1 MYYFQLS
8 IIFWHQN
15 IWQKICWNSFLT
27 AAIQLLLLQ
36 LFLLSFVGVTFN
48 LFQIQN
54 FEFQNCVD
62 ISDGSEFRRDG
73 KGLPKLR
80 RFAPG
85 PENWPNRKAY
95 KAEIL
100 HGGLEYPNDKVRLAK
115 DCLKLHLKKVNFLQ
129 FFEPKF
135 GIF

>member
-1 MYYFQLS
+1 MNLLASNRYSAPTLVIPVNLNNAQL
-8 IIFWHQN
+8 WPNYGQ
-15 IWQKICWNSFLT
+15 
-27 AAIQLLLLQ
+27 
-36 LFLLSFVGVTFN
+36 
-48 LFQIQN
+48 
-54 FEFQNCVD
+54 
-62 ISDGSEFRRDG
+62 
-73 KGLPKLR
+73 KGLPKLVG
-80 RFAPG
+80 FAPG
-85 PENWPNRKAY
+85 AEHWPNRKAY